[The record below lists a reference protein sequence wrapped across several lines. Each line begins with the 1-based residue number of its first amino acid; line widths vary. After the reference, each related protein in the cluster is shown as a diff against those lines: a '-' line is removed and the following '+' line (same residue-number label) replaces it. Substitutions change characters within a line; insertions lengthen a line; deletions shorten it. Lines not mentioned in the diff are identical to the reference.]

1 MDAWS
6 ITLYVLSATADVIL
20 GAFWY
25 HPRIFGA
32 TWVRAMNLSPEMAE
46 HGRRHKHL
54 FTVIAFFA
62 SMVTAATLRFIEQI
76 AGVQNALQGIVMGAM
91 VCIGFML
98 PVLLGQYLWDQ
109 KPGRLFLLNAG
120 FWFVSCLMIA
130 IIVSI

>member
-1 MDAWS
+1 MGHHRGEFTSIYRSALFAARRYSVERRGIGVGSLESRLVKGVYSSHSMDAWS

-62 SMVTAATLRFIEQI
+62 SMVTAATL
-76 AGVQNALQGIVMGAM
+76 
-91 VCIGFML
+91 
-98 PVLLGQYLWDQ
+98 
-109 KPGRLFLLNAG
+109 
-120 FWFVSCLMIA
+120 
-130 IIVSI
+130 